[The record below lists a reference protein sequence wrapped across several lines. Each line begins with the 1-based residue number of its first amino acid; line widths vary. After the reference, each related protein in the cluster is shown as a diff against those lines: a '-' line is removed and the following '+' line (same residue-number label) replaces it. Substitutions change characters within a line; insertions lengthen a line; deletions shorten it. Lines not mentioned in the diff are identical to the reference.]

1 MHAEFN
7 NKHWSRSQ
15 CINHYFSQSAVA
27 GKDGTCEKSVFW
39 PVSGSP
45 VTGTAEPRPAT
56 DGLRVPSDISTLSS
70 SATMM
75 TNDANHAK
83 LTDPYL
89 YGLSELQVE
98 GNDTHTLQPGG
109 EPGPRTPAGP
119 AVRRLLMSG
128 RTGAVKRVHH
138 DRIRAPRPPSSI
150 LRPSITIMLP
160 TPSERRLTGR
170 WSPLLDPSGTNTS
183 GTDPSGT
190 DTSGT
195 DITDTHQ
202 LSLLFY
208 FSKTRCK
215 TVPCACC
222 SLLKQH
228 ARVLTAVWV
237 CFPPEQI
244 IINYIY
250 AS

>member
-1 MHAEFN
+1 M
-7 NKHWSRSQ
+7 
-15 CINHYFSQSAVA
+15 
-27 GKDGTCEKSVFW
+27 
-39 PVSGSP
+39 SGSP

-215 TVPCACC
+215 TVPCA
-222 SLLKQH
+222 SGH
-228 ARVLTAVWV
+228 SHVVL
-237 CFPPEQI
+237 
-244 IINYIY
+244 Y
-250 AS
+250 

>member
-1 MHAEFN
+1 MY
-7 NKHWSRSQ
+7 KSLL
-15 CINHYFSQSAVA
+15 QSICSCRQGRNLWKKCFLA
-27 GKDGTCEKSVFW
+27 GVWFTCHRHRRA
-39 PVSGSP
+39 P
-45 VTGTAEPRPAT
+45 PRPAT

-202 LSLLFY
+202 LSLFFY

-215 TVPCACC
+215 TVPCA
-222 SLLKQH
+222 SGH
-228 ARVLTAVWV
+228 SHVVL
-237 CFPPEQI
+237 
-244 IINYIY
+244 Y
-250 AS
+250 

>member
-1 MHAEFN
+1 MY
-7 NKHWSRSQ
+7 KSLL
-15 CINHYFSQSAVA
+15 QSICSCRQGRNLWKKCFLA
-27 GKDGTCEKSVFW
+27 GVWFTCHRHRRA
-39 PVSGSP
+39 P
-45 VTGTAEPRPAT
+45 PRPAT

-150 LRPSITIMLP
+150 LRPSITITLP

-202 LSLLFY
+202 LSLFFY

-215 TVPCACC
+215 TVPCA
-222 SLLKQH
+222 SGH
-228 ARVLTAVWV
+228 SHVVL
-237 CFPPEQI
+237 
-244 IINYIY
+244 Y
-250 AS
+250 

>member
-1 MHAEFN
+1 MY
-7 NKHWSRSQ
+7 KSLL
-15 CINHYFSQSAVA
+15 QSICSCRQGRNLWKKCFLA
-27 GKDGTCEKSVFW
+27 GVWFTCHRHRRA
-39 PVSGSP
+39 P
-45 VTGTAEPRPAT
+45 PRPAT

-128 RTGAVKRVHH
+128 RTGAVERVHH

-202 LSLLFY
+202 LSLFFY

-215 TVPCACC
+215 TVPCA
-222 SLLKQH
+222 SGH
-228 ARVLTAVWV
+228 SHVVL
-237 CFPPEQI
+237 
-244 IINYIY
+244 Y
-250 AS
+250 

>member
-1 MHAEFN
+1 MY
-7 NKHWSRSQ
+7 KSLL
-15 CINHYFSQSAVA
+15 QSICSCRQGRNLWKKCFLA
-27 GKDGTCEKSVFW
+27 GVWFTCHRHRRA
-39 PVSGSP
+39 P
-45 VTGTAEPRPAT
+45 PRPAT

-128 RTGAVKRVHH
+128 RTGAVERVHH

-150 LRPSITIMLP
+150 LRPSITITLP

-202 LSLLFY
+202 LSLFFY

-215 TVPCACC
+215 TVPCA
-222 SLLKQH
+222 SGH
-228 ARVLTAVWV
+228 SHVVL
-237 CFPPEQI
+237 
-244 IINYIY
+244 Y
-250 AS
+250 

>member
-1 MHAEFN
+1 MY
-7 NKHWSRSQ
+7 KSLL
-15 CINHYFSQSAVA
+15 QSICSCRQGRNLWKKCFLA
-27 GKDGTCEKSVFW
+27 GVWFTCHRHRRA
-39 PVSGSP
+39 P
-45 VTGTAEPRPAT
+45 PRPAT

-150 LRPSITIMLP
+150 LRPSITITLP

-215 TVPCACC
+215 TVPCA
-222 SLLKQH
+222 SGH
-228 ARVLTAVWV
+228 SHVVL
-237 CFPPEQI
+237 
-244 IINYIY
+244 Y
-250 AS
+250 